1 LGNDY
6 GDGNLPGKGIYFALG
21 KSLII
26 DIKDGDTI
34 GPDAATK
41 IGVRHEASAF
51 VPGQP
56 VYRLYFH
63 GKRSP

>member
-21 KSLII
+21 KWLII

-41 IGVRHEASAF
+41 IVVRHEASGF
-51 VPGQP
+51 TPGQP
-56 VYRLYFH
+56 VCLLYFQ
-63 GKRSP
+63 GKGGA